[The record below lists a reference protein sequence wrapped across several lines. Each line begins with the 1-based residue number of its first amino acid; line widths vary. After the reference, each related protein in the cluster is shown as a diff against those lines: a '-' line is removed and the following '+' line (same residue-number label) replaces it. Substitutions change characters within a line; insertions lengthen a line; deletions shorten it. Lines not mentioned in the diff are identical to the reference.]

1 MNEAAASELT
11 RPREAE
17 FGAVYAALRAQIF
30 SLCLHLTQ
38 VRADAEDALQDTF
51 LAVHRALKDFRGEAE
66 LKTWVYRIAIRSAL
80 ARRARSRR
88 HAGLELS
95 TATEDPRPGVEASV
109 AARLEAQRLAT
120 AMGRLSA
127 DHRAVLS
134 LFAVDGLSHSEI
146 AQVLGIKEGTVWS
159 RLHLARK
166 KLTEL
171 LR

>member
-1 MNEAAASELT
+1 MNEAAVPA
-11 RPREAE
+11 PAQVREREYSAL
-17 FGAVYAALRAQIF
+17 YADLRAPIF

-38 VRADAEDALQDTF
+38 ARADAEDALQDTF

-88 HAGLELS
+88 HAGEALS
-95 TATEDPRPGVEASV
+95 PATEDPRPGVEASV
-109 AARLEAQRLAT
+109 AARLEAERLGE

-127 DHRAVLS
+127 EHRTVLS
-134 LFAVDGLSHSEI
+134 LFAVEGLSHREI
-146 AQVLGIKEGTVWS
+146 AEVLEIKQGTVWS

-166 KLTEL
+166 KLAEL

>member
-1 MNEAAASELT
+1 MPARARAAED
-11 RPREAE
+11 
-17 FGAVYAALRAQIF
+17 GALYAALRAPIF

-38 VRADAEDALQDTF
+38 DRADAEDALQDTF

-88 HAGLELS
+88 HAGEELS
-95 TATEDPRPGVEASV
+95 PATEDPHPGVEASV
-109 AARLEAQRLAT
+109 AARLEAERLRD

-127 DHRAVLS
+127 EHRAVLS
-134 LFAVDGLSHSEI
+134 LFALDGLSHREI
-146 AQVLGIKEGTVWS
+146 AEVLGIKEGTVWS

-166 KLTEL
+166 KLGEL